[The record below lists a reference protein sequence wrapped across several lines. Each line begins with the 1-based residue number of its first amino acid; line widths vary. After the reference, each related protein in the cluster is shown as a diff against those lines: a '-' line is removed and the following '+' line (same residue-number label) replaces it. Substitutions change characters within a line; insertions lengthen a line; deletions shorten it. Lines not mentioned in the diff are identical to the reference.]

1 MKGSE
6 TESEA
11 RRSSSCCRDRGMDGT
26 SQGGS
31 VQNRRARENL
41 DISRSLRKG
50 QEEAG
55 NRTIP
60 TEPVQSLGK
69 SSRTKA
75 SKCIWPRRG
84 NCSLASGVSG
94 LGGGEGQETGK

>member
-41 DISRSLRKG
+41 DISKSLRKG

-55 NRTIP
+55 DQDDP
-60 TEPVQSLGK
+60 HGACAEPWKVQQDQ
-69 SSRTKA
+69 
-75 SKCIWPRRG
+75 SKQVY
-84 NCSLASGVSG
+84 LA
-94 LGGGEGQETGK
+94 KKR